1 MASNSVFESFPSY
14 QQCFMR
20 GKCYSVHG
28 ILTNFPF
35 VNPSMLYYSSELHT
49 IQ

>member
-20 GKCYSVHG
+20 GKCYSVLLNIRLSH
-28 ILTNFPF
+28 
-35 VNPSMLYYSSELHT
+35 V
-49 IQ
+49 

>member
-20 GKCYSVHG
+20 GKCYSVCNSLRKVHDSP
-28 ILTNFPF
+28 L
-35 VNPSMLYYSSELHT
+35 SYYL
-49 IQ
+49 